1 MSSAGVLEIKDFNFD
16 LEVLQADEPVLVDFF
31 APWCGP
37 CRMLAPVLEELAE
50 EYQGKIKIVK
60 VNVDESSLTAT
71 NYKVLSIPTL
81 IMFKDGEAKETIVGF
96 KEKEELKS
104 IIDKFLG

>member
-104 IIDKFLG
+104 IIDKVLG